1 MVPAVTTVDFVL
13 GAGMRPLLAIQA
25 WLLALAMMILWATCR
40 VRVHND
46 PRKKLK
52 AAGIPYAFSILHAH
66 QVSAA
71 INREPGTAAMVS
83 QSDDGALLVPGFWA
97 LRIKV
102 IRGSSGGKQKRDK
115 GGRAALKQ
123 LTDYVQTG
131 HPAYLAVD
139 GPRGPRNHVRK
150 GIAVLSREADA
161 AVLNVC
167 VIAQRRWILSGIWD
181 RLQIPK
187 PFTRID
193 GYFAEPLMAQ
203 QGESIEQYRRRIEAS
218 LNDLEIKHDPAEA
231 AYQPEDAES
240 TIAKRE
246 VAPLKQP
253 SDREAA
259 A

>member
-1 MVPAVTTVDFVL
+1 
-13 GAGMRPLLAIQA
+13 MRPLLTIQA
-25 WLLALAMMILWATCR
+25 WFLALAMMILWATCR

-46 PRKKLK
+46 PRARLKK
-52 AAGIPYAFSILHAH
+52 AGIPYAFSILHAH

-102 IRGSSGGKQKRDK
+102 IRGSSQGKRKSDK

-181 RLQIPK
+181 RLQIPQ

-193 GYFAEPLMAQ
+193 GYFAEPLMAEP
-203 QGESIEQYRRRIEAS
+203 GESIEQYRRRIEQS
-218 LNDLEIKHDPAEA
+218 LNDLELKHDPTEA
-231 AYQPEDAES
+231 AFQDS
-240 TIAKRE
+240 SRRTS
-246 VAPLKQP
+246 VARQ
-253 SDREAA
+253 SDDTHVAA
-259 A
+259 